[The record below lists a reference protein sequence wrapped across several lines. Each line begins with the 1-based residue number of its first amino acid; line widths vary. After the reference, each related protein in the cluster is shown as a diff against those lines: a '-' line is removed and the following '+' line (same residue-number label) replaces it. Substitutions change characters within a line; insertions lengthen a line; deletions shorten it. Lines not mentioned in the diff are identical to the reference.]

1 MTGDGEGDGPRAPS
15 AGVGAVGLQLSAPG
29 FTARFMGPAAPPTA
43 QHDRREPVALPPA
56 EARTSAG
63 AAFTRSL
70 LLFMGFLFRRPS
82 KLFRPN
88 RLDTW
93 AGLRQLAESADQNL
107 SPTFVRNILKTKGG
121 PAILGITLLP
131 PLIVNTTLGFLL
143 FSSHSLL
150 SLWLARL
157 PFFHRREV
165 VEEESTVSIFPDFFT
180 LDDGEDGLPI
190 AEEEEI
196 TLETIIRGPRN
207 VPRHPTL
214 CSALAGAGAGVI
226 QGLAFTPIENVVRF
240 LQQSTTSLTSLVARF
255 LHLPGLSPEVAAAL
269 GPQPKH
275 PLEAFRNLVASSTWA
290 KDHSWWTG
298 WRWAIARDA
307 VSYSIFFAT
316 FDLTRR
322 VALRVKAIVTASV
335 EKEKGIIEVAK
346 CAKAAPGELPARAP
360 SETPTKARLAQAFT
374 IVAGGVAA
382 ASAAELAGRPFRAG
396 QRYSGLAAAERQRL
410 SKAGKPIPWRYEHPI
425 RYAWQKHG
433 MRAYFHR
440 EGVHE
445 TPKTAAT
452 HGNRFV
458 RALTRVGWRLASV
471 GPWGFGFLVFAWIG
485 GEV

>member
-1 MTGDGEGDGPRAPS
+1 MVQE
-15 AGVGAVGLQLSAPG
+15 
-29 FTARFMGPAAPPTA
+29 
-43 QHDRREPVALPPA
+43 
-56 EARTSAG
+56 EAS
-63 AAFTRSL
+63 
-70 LLFMGFLFRRPS
+70 
-82 KLFRPN
+82 
-88 RLDTW
+88 
-93 AGLRQLAESADQNL
+93 
-107 SPTFVRNILKTKGG
+107 
-121 PAILGITLLP
+121 
-131 PLIVNTTLGFLL
+131 
-143 FSSHSLL
+143 
-150 SLWLARL
+150 
-157 PFFHRREV
+157 
-165 VEEESTVSIFPDFFT
+165 VSIFPDFFS
-180 LDDGEDGLPI
+180 LDDGEDGLPE
-190 AEEEEI
+190 APEEEI

-214 CSALAGAGAGVI
+214 CSAIAGAGAGVI

-240 LQQSTTSLTSLVARF
+240 LQQSTTSLTALVARI
-255 LHLPGLSPEVAAAL
+255 LHLPGPSPEVAAAL
-269 GPQPKH
+269 GPQPKN

-322 VALRVKAIVTASV
+322 VALRVKAVVTAAV
-335 EKEKGIIEVAK
+335 EKEQGIIETAK
-346 CAKAAPGELPARAP
+346 STAGPDTLPPRPP
-360 SETPTKARLAQAFT
+360 SQTPTTARLAQAVT

-382 ASAAELAGRPFRAG
+382 ASAAEFAGRPFRAA
-396 QRYSGLAAAERQRL
+396 QRYSGLAASERTRL

-433 MRAYFHR
+433 MRAYCHR

-445 TPKTAAT
+445 TPKTAAA